1 MFKVEKKV
9 NNKPKLPSIVR
20 EGCGK
25 KENEAEKG
33 DSAGSWNLDHSYQRR
48 RTVSC
53 SGLCEYEKV
62 AEMKRMFAKLEIIGP
77 LFINPTNPNIN

>member
-1 MFKVEKKV
+1 MEVFKVEKKV

-33 DSAGSWNLDHSYQRR
+33 DPARSWSLDHSYQRQ

-62 AEMKRMFAKLEIIGP
+62 AEMKRTRLQNWK
-77 LFINPTNPNIN
+77 